1 MNIVHGQNMA
11 DILPENQSLE
21 GRGTLQRRVLLREAL
36 VAAAER
42 TVAREGLAGLRARAL
57 AQEVGCAVGAI
68 YNAVTDLDEL
78 VLLVNARTLTALER
92 ELSTADDA
100 EPVTAAPDAAIA
112 RLVRMALAY
121 LDFAVFHTQRWRA
134 LFDHRL
140 PAGQDVPNWYRDE
153 QRRLFGYVEELLL
166 ELQAQESRVRRA
178 LLARSL
184 FSAVHGLVVLGL
196 EEKLQALPLPVLR
209 EQIRFVVTAIGRGM
223 ATEA

>member
-1 MNIVHGQNMA
+1 LA
-11 DILPENQSLE
+11 KNQPVE
-21 GRGTLQRRVLLREAL
+21 GGAAAQRRLQLRDAL

-42 TVAREGLAGLRARAL
+42 TIQREGLRALRAREL
-57 AQEVGCAVGAI
+57 AEEVGCAVGAI
-68 YNAVTDLDEL
+68 YNAVEDLDEL
-78 VLLVNARTLTALER
+78 ALLVNARTLSALER
-92 ELSTADDA
+92 DLNAAAGVADKTT
-100 EPVTAAPDAAIA
+100 ETKAADAAVG

-121 LDFAVFHTQRWRA
+121 LDFAAANTQRWRA

-140 PAGQDVPNWYRDE
+140 PPGRDVPDWYRKE
-153 QRRLFGYVEELLL
+153 QQRLFDYVEDLLS

-196 EEKLQALPLPVLR
+196 EEKLQPIPLPVLR

-223 ATEA
+223 LGG